1 MEVDKI
7 IASFL
12 SLNLEQLDSNLIDF
26 FNNNMSVYSSLCKN
40 VIEDENRMSIEF
52 FDLEQSFDIT
62 FIPNFINPTQVI
74 LRLINLGGRLE
85 QSYDIDFYEDNI
97 VRIMYEKSHKDTKLL
112 IKKCYIYKDN
122 VKIYEDNSRN
132 DSKYSSREKV
142 YYKDNGIYKKLV
154 SSSCLG
160 RSKEYFKN
168 DIQISEEEYNE
179 NTASGNCPVILKRC
193 K

>member
-26 FNNNMSVYSSLCKN
+26 FNKNMSVYSSLCKN
-40 VIEDENRMSIEF
+40 VIENENRTSIEF
-52 FDLEQSFDIT
+52 FDLEQSFDIA
-62 FIPNFINPTQVI
+62 FIPNLINPTQVI

-85 QSYDIDFYEDNI
+85 QSYNIDFFEDNI
-97 VRIMYEKSHKDTKLL
+97 VRIMYEKSYKDTKLF
-112 IKKCYIYKDN
+112 IKNCYIYKDN

-142 YYKDNGIYKKLV
+142 YYKGNGIYKKFV

-168 DIQISEEEYNE
+168 DMQISEEEYNE
-179 NTASGNCPVILKRC
+179 NTASGKCPVILKRC